1 MIERNVIED
10 IIMVT
15 KILICL
21 VAVLGLVLVF
31 VIRSNSQRHKE
42 ITEKDSRIST
52 LIKENNEERRRAL
65 AEKDGL
71 AQKIKDLETEINEL
85 KELVENYRLFYKN
98 TQSNLTL
105 FPYMAG
111 IVSEFE
117 TRDIEVLARKLDWG
131 SNAQREKKVASIR
144 LIRKEAQDKINQAKV
159 AEYQL
164 AYLLQLFP
172 SLSELIE
179 YDYSELPKLT
189 DEALSEAHDN
199 TRDYLSKEEWDRLT
213 VSERNQLALDR
224 YVESRKKTNW
234 QIGRDYEEYIG
245 YTYRKSGYM
254 VDNYGERMGLED
266 LGRDIIAKKGNK
278 TLIIQ
283 CKYWSQKKQ
292 IHENHINQLFGTVT
306 SYCIE
311 HGVQGKNVTGILVT
325 NTNLSETA
333 KKFAER
339 LGIQY
344 QENVEIGNYPRI
356 KCNLGHDEWGGTRIY
371 HLPFDQQYDVT
382 VISKPGEF
390 YAMTVAEAE
399 SAGFRRAF
407 KWFGT

>member
-1 MIERNVIED
+1 MI
-10 IIMVT
+10 T

-21 VAVLGLVLVF
+21 VVVLGLVLVF

-42 ITEKDSRIST
+42 ISEKDSQIST
-52 LIKENNEERRRAL
+52 LIKDNNEERRRAL

-71 AQKIKDLETEINEL
+71 AQKIKELETENNKL
-85 KELVENYRLFYKN
+85 KELIENYRLFYKN

-117 TRDIEVLARKLDWG
+117 TRDIEMLARKLEWG

-164 AYLLQLFP
+164 AYLLRLFP
-172 SLSELIE
+172 SLGELIE

-189 DEALSEAHDN
+189 DEALSEEHDN
-199 TRDYLSKEEWDRLT
+199 TRDYLSKEEWDKLT
-213 VSERNQLALDR
+213 VAERNQLALDR
-224 YVESRKKTNW
+224 YIESRKKTNW

-245 YTYRKSGYM
+245 YTYRKSGYT

-266 LGRDIIAKKGNK
+266 LGRDIIARKGNK
-278 TLIIQ
+278 TFIIQ

-311 HGVQGKNVTGILVT
+311 NGMEGKTVTGILVT
-325 NTNLSETA
+325 NANLSETA

-339 LGIQY
+339 LGIEY
-344 QENVEIGNYPRI
+344 HENVEIGNFPRI
-356 KCNLGHDEWGGTRIY
+356 KCNLGHDEWGETRIY
-371 HLPFDQQYDVT
+371 HLPFDQQYDAT

-390 YAMTVAEAE
+390 YAMTVEEAE
-399 SAGFRRAF
+399 RAGFRRAF

>member
-1 MIERNVIED
+1 
-10 IIMVT
+10 
-15 KILICL
+15 
-21 VAVLGLVLVF
+21 
-31 VIRSNSQRHKE
+31 
-42 ITEKDSRIST
+42 
-52 LIKENNEERRRAL
+52 
-65 AEKDGL
+65 
-71 AQKIKDLETEINEL
+71 
-85 KELVENYRLFYKN
+85 
-98 TQSNLTL
+98 
-105 FPYMAG
+105 
-111 IVSEFE
+111 
-117 TRDIEVLARKLDWG
+117 
-131 SNAQREKKVASIR
+131 
-144 LIRKEAQDKINQAKV
+144 
-159 AEYQL
+159 L

-245 YTYRKSGYM
+245 YTYRKSGYT

-278 TLIIQ
+278 TFIIQ

-311 HGVQGKNVTGILVT
+311 HGIEGKNVTGILIT
-325 NTNLSETA
+325 NTNLSEAA

-356 KCNLGHDEWGGTRIY
+356 KCNVGHDEWGGTHIY
-371 HLPFDQQYDVT
+371 HLPFDQQYDAA

-399 SAGFRRAF
+399 RAGFRRAF

>member
-15 KILICL
+15 KILFCL

-42 ITEKDSRIST
+42 ITEKDRRIST

-85 KELVENYRLFYKN
+85 KEIVENYRLFYKN
-98 TQSNLTL
+98 TQSNQ
-105 FPYMAG
+105 
-111 IVSEFE
+111 

-189 DEALSEAHDN
+189 EEALSEERDN
-199 TRDYLSKEEWDRLT
+199 SRDYLSKEEWDRLT

-245 YTYRKSGYM
+245 YTYRKSGYT

-266 LGRDIIAKKGNK
+266 LGRDIIAQIGNK

-311 HGVQGKNVTGILVT
+311 HDVEGKNVIGVLVT
-325 NTNLSETA
+325 NTSLSETA

-371 HLPFDQQYDVT
+371 HLPFDQQYDAT

-390 YAMTVAEAE
+390 YAMTVEEAE
-399 SAGFRRAF
+399 RAGFRRAF
-407 KWFGT
+407 KWFGA